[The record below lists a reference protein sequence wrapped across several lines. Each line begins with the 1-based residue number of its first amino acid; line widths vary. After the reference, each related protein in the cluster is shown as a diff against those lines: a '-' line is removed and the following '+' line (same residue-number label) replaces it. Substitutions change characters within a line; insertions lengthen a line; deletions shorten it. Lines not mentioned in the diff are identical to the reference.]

1 MKNFFPQVVLS
12 CCITLVAAVYP
23 AASFA
28 ASIVP
33 FTANITFTEQLGQ
46 GTSTCFLTGDIS
58 GTGTATKL
66 GAVSLASEDCINPIS
81 TTTFVFTSDKV
92 VLGTNGG
99 QIWAAY
105 AGTLSA
111 TDNSIHGTYLVFGG
125 TGRFKDARGI
135 GILEGSEDLNT
146 GSGQIQLKGTL
157 TY

>member
-1 MKNFFPQVVLS
+1 M
-12 CCITLVAAVYP
+12 TLVAAVYS
-23 AASFA
+23 AASLA
-28 ASIVP
+28 ASIIP
-33 FTANITFTEQLGQ
+33 FTANFAFTETLGPP
-46 GTSTCFLTGDIS
+46 TSTCILTGDIS

-92 VLGTNGG
+92 VLGANGG

-111 TDNSIHGTYLVFGG
+111 TDGSIHGTYFVFGG

-135 GILEGSEDLNT
+135 GIIEGYEDLSA
-146 GSGQIQLKGTL
+146 GSGAITLKGTL

>member
-1 MKNFFPQVVLS
+1 LKNFCLQRVLAY
-12 CCITLVAAVYP
+12 CMTVLAAMYS

-28 ASIVP
+28 TSITP
-33 FTANITFTEQLGQ
+33 FTANIGFNETLGPP
-46 GTSTCFLTGDIS
+46 TSTCFLTGAIS

-81 TTTFVFTSDKV
+81 ATTFVFTSDKV
-92 VLGTNGG
+92 VLGAKGD

-111 TDNSIHGTYLVFGG
+111 TDHSIHGTFVVFGG

-135 GILEGSEDLNT
+135 GVIDGSEDLST
-146 GSGQIQLKGTL
+146 GTGQIQLKGAL
-157 TY
+157 SY